1 MDDGVEPTIRRLLS
15 EELVGGRQS
24 RSPHGQSILTGSPSS
39 QRKHDSGGRES
50 EFTMISHDLE
60 ATTSVVSTASVFYD
74 LEATITVVVYTASVF
89 YELHVWPVS
98 VTLFVL
104 RIPFAFLAL

>member
-1 MDDGVEPTIRRLLS
+1 MEWNQRFDDCFPRSWWEEGRVE
-15 EELVGGRQS
+15 V
-24 RSPHGQSILTGSPSS
+24 HTGSPSS

-74 LEATITVVVYTASVF
+74 LEATITVVVFTASVF
-89 YELHVWPVS
+89 YELHVLPVS
-98 VTLFVL
+98 VRVFV
-104 RIPFAFLAL
+104 FAYTTCFFSAVA